1 MPRQTKTI
9 EELNNDLNNLK
20 CRYELE
26 ALDIDR
32 LLINYHRYDTAKKYL
47 SRNKDKPSN
56 DPQIIE
62 KRRIVSKNHE
72 AYKKYRSIQN
82 IENKITLL
90 RRMNMNSEIFTNMN
104 QCMNCRRKNHNSL
117 QSIYSLALN
126 SVQRATIRSGNL
138 WFKNIASNAREGIDN
153 YILCKECKEYLVS
166 KNNDLKNIWPS
177 FIWHLLS

>member
-1 MPRQTKTI
+1 MVGGIHTFDHINRRKSNGILEIISIMPRQTKTI

-62 KRRIVSKNHE
+62 KRRIVSENHE

-82 IENKITLL
+82 IENKITRLV
-90 RRMNMNSEIFTNMN
+90 N
-104 QCMNCRRKNHNSL
+104 
-117 QSIYSLALN
+117 
-126 SVQRATIRSGNL
+126 
-138 WFKNIASNAREGIDN
+138 
-153 YILCKECKEYLVS
+153 EYEFRDCYKHEPMYEL
-166 KNNDLKNIWPS
+166 
-177 FIWHLLS
+177 